1 MTELKDSNRE
11 SAFNIAYYDYT
22 VTKDLVPKKGHF
34 PLCLCRSDM
43 EFPDKTI
50 FFMKT
55 MPDLKESKGGD
66 LDVNMAIDLM
76 PLVSLVNI
84 VMNV

>member
-1 MTELKDSNRE
+1 MHKIVKLPSPVFINSSLNLKAMTELKDSNRE

-43 EFPDKTI
+43 EFPDKI
-50 FFMKT
+50 FFF
-55 MPDLKESKGGD
+55 
-66 LDVNMAIDLM
+66 
-76 PLVSLVNI
+76 
-84 VMNV
+84 